1 MSRRDAPTSPSNDK
15 DQSSTIPQEFNQPIR
30 NNTEALYLIE
40 STLSQPP
47 NSEAARASVLSKLAE
62 YDLDSVREAISYA
75 RQKVFVDEENTTDPV
90 EGDDSDFPKEYQI
103 EILRKRRRTLKAQRE
118 NLIFD
123 KYLACIKNKIQEL
136 QGRKKEIEKRA
147 ITARKNFETP
157 DYDKRKLKKHELNV
171 AGTVTTRVKAY
182 WKDSM
187 SMELKKELLRI
198 RIEDLILHLDKNI
211 KSSNLVETV
220 MDTVEYVKVA
230 KKWKFSMCCCCG
242 LRFFDAKLNVEHI
255 KRAHLGSLSK
265 KLLSITQEVF
275 DLDHNAIEFGER
287 RPAKKITEEDMSRRV
302 FEFLDYLNN
311 LYGIQ
316 SVSND
321 EAVGEPCVANYEKIV
336 FNEDFSCVV
345 FDKRMLRGE
354 LVVPNDGAAVTS
366 SFVEEIKLNDE
377 EIVSKDAIVDWLL
390 KDGTNVGE
398 QLKQWANFR
407 EISKSQAMK
416 FFKIYRAEFHLIQS
430 ICKKKFECLRDIM
443 LWQNLESICVKEDKR
458 REEFAGDKPLS
469 YMSLL
474 LKRQREIKSTNG
486 YNFESDMIFDILGEE
501 QVEDNEIRFVI
512 MNQINKMAEKL
523 YKFDAIVRTATIA
536 MQQTGKKIESVT
548 AYDYRSYMVPL
559 LKSFMRARLE
569 DLAYNDAEEK
579 SKAATEALLSELDLS
594 DKKGPDKGGGRARQR
609 QGKSKDK
616 KKKKDHRKAKEQ
628 KAIGCGKEQ
637 QENVV
642 QIFFTGAQGRDDP
655 PNPEIVGPVPI
666 VELEQEGWKLT
677 LEQEREQRMLE
688 EHLQYQRQIENG
700 AKQKHLAELN
710 KAGSSAGNMEKM
722 CLRRINFDDF
732 NWKYFYQA
740 QGVKSDEK

>member
-1 MSRRDAPTSPSNDK
+1 
-15 DQSSTIPQEFNQPIR
+15 
-30 NNTEALYLIE
+30 
-40 STLSQPP
+40 
-47 NSEAARASVLSKLAE
+47 
-62 YDLDSVREAISYA
+62 
-75 RQKVFVDEENTTDPV
+75 
-90 EGDDSDFPKEYQI
+90 
-103 EILRKRRRTLKAQRE
+103 
-118 NLIFD
+118 
-123 KYLACIKNKIQEL
+123 
-136 QGRKKEIEKRA
+136 
-147 ITARKNFETP
+147 
-157 DYDKRKLKKHELNV
+157 
-171 AGTVTTRVKAY
+171 
-182 WKDSM
+182 M

-220 MDTVEYVKVA
+220 MDTVEYVKVV

-242 LRFFDAKLNVEHI
+242 LRFFDAKSNVEYI
-255 KRAHLGSLSK
+255 KRAHLGTLSK
-265 KLLSITQEVF
+265 KLQSITQEVF

-287 RPAKKITEEDMSRRV
+287 RPAKKIAEEDMSRRV

-311 LYGIQ
+311 LYGLQ

-321 EAVGEPCVANYEKIV
+321 EAIGEPCVANYEKIV

-377 EIVSKDAIVDWLL
+377 EI
-390 KDGTNVGE
+390 
-398 QLKQWANFR
+398 
-407 EISKSQAMK
+407 
-416 FFKIYRAEFHLIQS
+416 
-430 ICKKKFECLRDIM
+430 
-443 LWQNLESICVKEDKR
+443 
-458 REEFAGDKPLS
+458 
-469 YMSLL
+469 
-474 LKRQREIKSTNG
+474 RQREIKSTNG

-569 DLAYNDAEEK
+569 DLAYKDAEEK

-616 KKKKDHRKAKEQ
+616 KKKKDHRKAEEL

-642 QIFFTGAQGRDDP
+642 QIVFTAAQGRDDP
-655 PNPEIVGPVPI
+655 PNPVIVGPVPI
-666 VELEQEGWKLT
+666 VELEQEEWKLT

-688 EHLQYQRQIENG
+688 EHLQYQRQIEND
-700 AKQKHLAELN
+700 AKRKHLAELN

-722 CLRRINFDDF
+722 CLRRISFDDF
-732 NWKYFYQA
+732 NWKYFYQS
-740 QGVKSDEK
+740 QGIKSDEK